1 MVNQYLKNCSRC
13 FLILLLSFLL
23 AKSLSLSLP
32 SAFSSVETWR
42 GGGGGTAHIHCMAG
56 CMGGSCHVGCML
68 GWGIRVHATGC
79 GGKTRRC
86 ASHSHLALCQQ
97 IFFLTFPVSP
107 FTHSITSSSV
117 SLFLLVLL
125 C

>member
-1 MVNQYLKNCSRC
+1 MVNQYLKNYSRC

-23 AKSLSLSLP
+23 AESLP
-32 SAFSSVETWR
+32 AAFSGVETWK
-42 GGGGGTAHIHCMAG
+42 GGGGCGTAHIHCMAG
-56 CMGGSCHVGCML
+56 CMGGSCHLGRML
-68 GWGIRVHATGC
+68 GSGTRVHATGC
-79 GGKTRRC
+79 KGRTRRC
-86 ASHSHLALCQQ
+86 ASHCHLALCQQ